1 MLRPSGS
8 AAAVDR
14 WNAARAQSYPIFRSW
29 LPKAPSAGSRVGR
42 AALLDGLSEDR
53 QLAETH
59 AAAEPG
65 ERNPEEEKPMT
76 LSRRRLL
83 TRAGAGVAAAAIL
96 RWPADAAEFNFK
108 CGGSLPDGHPMAI
121 RAREAMKEIKEES
134 GGRLDITLY
143 TNSLLGGDTAMIS
156 QTIAGALEMYVL
168 RFDLLAAKNPAC
180 GIFGVG
186 YAFLGYDN
194 IWKAMDGEL
203 GDHLRGIADGIGFHT
218 VHNCYDHGFREIT
231 TRTKPIQSPA
241 DLKGF
246 KIRLPVA
253 PYYISLFQ
261 HLGASPT
268 PINFSEVYSAL
279 QTGVVDGQENPLVLI
294 DTAKLYE
301 VQKYC
306 SLTNHT
312 WAGLN
317 ISFSNIAWKR
327 LPPDLQELSEKKF
340 NAKALQERADWQV
353 MTAKEIDNLKG
364 KGMVFNSPD
373 PKPFQDALRKTDF
386 YPQMKKKSDEK
397 AWALLEKYAGE
408 LT

>member
-1 MLRPSGS
+1 
-8 AAAVDR
+8 
-14 WNAARAQSYPIFRSW
+14 
-29 LPKAPSAGSRVGR
+29 
-42 AALLDGLSEDR
+42 
-53 QLAETH
+53 
-59 AAAEPG
+59 
-65 ERNPEEEKPMT
+65 MT

-83 TRAGAGVAAAAIL
+83 TRAAAGVAAAAIL

-121 RAREAMKEIKEES
+121 RAREAMKAIKEDS

-143 TNSLLGGDTAMIS
+143 TNSLLGGDTAMVS
-156 QTIAGALEMYVL
+156 QTIAGALEMYTL
-168 RFDLLAAKNPAC
+168 PLDLLAAKNPAC

-186 YAFLGYDN
+186 YAFLNYDN

-203 GDHLRGIADGIGFHT
+203 GDYLRGIADGIGFHV

-231 TRTKPIQSPA
+231 TRTKPIRSPD

-253 PYYISLFQ
+253 PYYISLFK

-312 WAGLN
+312 WAGIH

-327 LPPDLQELSEKKF
+327 LPPDLQQLSEKHF
-340 NAKALQERADWQV
+340 NAKALEERADWQV
-353 MTAKEIDNLKG
+353 MTAKEIENLKG

-373 PKPFQDALRKTDF
+373 PKLFQDALRQTDF
-386 YPQMKKKSDEK
+386 YPEMKKKSGDK
-397 AWALLEKYAGE
+397 AWTLLEKYAGE
-408 LT
+408 LA

>member
-1 MLRPSGS
+1 M
-8 AAAVDR
+8 
-14 WNAARAQSYPIFRSW
+14 RS
-29 LPKAPSAGSRVGR
+29 
-42 AALLDGLSEDR
+42 
-53 QLAETH
+53 
-59 AAAEPG
+59 
-65 ERNPEEEKPMT
+65 
-76 LSRRRLL
+76 SRRRLL
-83 TRAGAGVAAAAIL
+83 AGAAAALAAPAIMH
-96 RWPADAAEFNFK
+96 WPANAAEFAFK
-108 CGGSLPDGHPMAI
+108 CGASLPDGHPMAI
-121 RAREAMKEIKEES
+121 RAREAMKAIKEES

-143 TNSLLGGDTAMIS
+143 TNSVLGGDTAMIS
-156 QTIAGALEMYVL
+156 QAIAGALEMYVL
-168 RFDLLAAKNPAC
+168 PFDLLAAKNPAC

-186 YAFLGYDN
+186 YVFVGYDHL
-194 IWKAMDGEL
+194 WQAMDGDL
-203 GDHLRGIADGIGFHT
+203 GNHLRAIAKKIGFHT

-231 TRTKPIQSPA
+231 TRTKPINTPE

-253 PYYISLFQ
+253 PYYISLFR

-317 ISFSNIAWKR
+317 ISFSNVAWDR
-327 LPPDLQELSEKKF
+327 LPRDLQDLSEKHF
-340 NAKALQERADWQV
+340 NQKALEERADWQV
-353 MTAKEIDNLKG
+353 MTKKEIVNLTG

-386 YPQMKKKSDEK
+386 YAEMKTKSGDQ
-397 AWALLEKYAGE
+397 AWALLEKYVGNLA
-408 LT
+408 

>member
-1 MLRPSGS
+1 MLTS
-8 AAAVDR
+8 
-14 WNAARAQSYPIFRSW
+14 
-29 LPKAPSAGSRVGR
+29 L
-42 AALLDGLSEDR
+42 
-53 QLAETH
+53 T
-59 AAAEPG
+59 
-65 ERNPEEEKPMT
+65 
-76 LSRRRLL
+76 RRRLL
-83 TRAGAGVAAAAIL
+83 ARGGAGVAAATVL
-96 RWPADAAEFNFK
+96 RWPADAAEFAYK

-121 RAREAMKEIKEES
+121 RAREAMALIKEES

-143 TNSLLGGDTAMIS
+143 TNSVLGGDTAMIS
-156 QTIAGALEMYVL
+156 QTIAGALEMYTL
-168 RFDLLAAKNPAC
+168 PLDLLAAKNPAC

-186 YAFLGYDN
+186 YAFLGYNN
-194 IWKAMDGEL
+194 IWKAVDGEL
-203 GDHLRGIADGIGFHT
+203 GDYLRGIADQIGFHV
-218 VHNCYDHGFREIT
+218 VHNCYDHGFRQIT
-231 TRTKPIQSPA
+231 SRSKPINSPD

-312 WAGLN
+312 WAGIH
-317 ISFSNIAWKR
+317 ISFSKLAWQR
-327 LPPDLQELSEKKF
+327 LPPNLQQLAEKHF
-340 NAKALQERADWQV
+340 NEKALQERADWQV
-353 MTAKEIDNLKG
+353 MTKKEIANLTG
-364 KGMVFNSPD
+364 KGMIFNSPD

-386 YPQMKKKSDEK
+386 YPVMKQKSGEK
-397 AWALLEKYAGE
+397 AWALLEKYTGTLA
-408 LT
+408 